1 MGLRSYLGLGS
12 SKSSSSDSSIA
23 TTRSSGSGST
33 GGWYSPDVPLPQ
45 VREVHP
51 APVEHSPDGTRRL
64 SPKPDAA
71 DVNATSW
78 RN

>member
-12 SKSSSSDSSIA
+12 SKSSSSDSSNT

-51 APVEHSPDGTRRL
+51 APAEYTPDGTRRL
-64 SPKPDAA
+64 SPKPDPAH
-71 DVNATSW
+71 VNATFW
-78 RN
+78 RS